1 MFLAETKWLSRLRQ
15 TSESSRC
22 HILIARRNEITRKVV
37 VVNDDQLL
45 RASMAGSLGANE
57 YEVSTA
63 SDGYDALWQLKH
75 GLVDLVNSDL
85 EIPGMPGVSS
95 FPSFGADSLK
105 YWSLHSMKQTTARSN
120 PRWRT
125 SC

>member
-1 MFLAETKWLSRLRQ
+1 M
-15 TSESSRC
+15 SERS
-22 HILIARRNEITRKVV
+22 TRKIV

-57 YEVSTA
+57 YEVSPA

-75 GLVDLVNSDL
+75 GLVDLIISDL